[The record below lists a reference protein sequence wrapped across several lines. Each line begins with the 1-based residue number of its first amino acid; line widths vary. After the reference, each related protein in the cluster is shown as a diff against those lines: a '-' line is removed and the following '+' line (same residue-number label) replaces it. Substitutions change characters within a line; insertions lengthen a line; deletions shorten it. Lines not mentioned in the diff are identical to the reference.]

1 MRFRHVHLTEQ
12 NNGTKALGLHPYIQN
27 LKIILWKSDVKGI
40 LPQTKTLD
48 QSKMYTSTFVKYFLY
63 FMILVHIASSVVV
76 TKQESMAH
84 EALANA
90 KENFSQFSLAS

>member
-1 MRFRHVHLTEQ
+1 
-12 NNGTKALGLHPYIQN
+12 
-27 LKIILWKSDVKGI
+27 
-40 LPQTKTLD
+40 
-48 QSKMYTSTFVKYFLY
+48 
-63 FMILVHIASSVVV
+63 MILVHIASSVEV

>member
-1 MRFRHVHLTEQ
+1 MEQ
-12 NNGTKALGLHPYIQN
+12 GARASSVYPESQ
-27 LKIILWKSDVKGI
+27 IILWKSDVKGI
-40 LPQTKTLD
+40 LPQTKMLD
-48 QSKMYTSTFVKYFLY
+48 QSKMYTSTFVKHFLY
-63 FMILVHIASSVVV
+63 FMILVHIASSVEV